1 MRFIRI
7 LVAMACVLVGATVGA
22 LNRQAALVDLGFA
35 SVPTTLGVAL
45 ILALLLGVL
54 AGGLAVTFGV
64 VMPLRRRLSRAMRA
78 APAVPPSPEI

>member
-1 MRFIRI
+1 MRLIRI
-7 LVAMACVLVGATVGA
+7 LVAMACLLVGATLGA

-64 VMPLRRRLSRAMRA
+64 VMPLRRRLSRATRN
-78 APAVPPSPEI
+78 APAVPPSAEI